1 MHSIKIY
8 IYIWWASPYSYFV
21 RWIRIVVTSPELTN
35 FKWIGVFLTI
45 FIRRVEG
52 DSSWL
57 TSRRSF
63 CYCFMYFF
71 FLLRK
76 QRRERNN
83 KSKQSWFVTAPA
95 TTTYVSASRDATR
108 TQNVWMLE
116 NLKGKHIKFIRIY
129 RVCMNY
135 IRLAISL
142 RRGKCGVTHRVCPV
156 DKHTACHPNRY
167 RERESIEMT
176 YANHI

>member
-1 MHSIKIY
+1 MNWRVLDDFYPSRR
-8 IYIWWASPYSYFV
+8 
-21 RWIRIVVTSPELTN
+21 RWFELTH
-35 FKWIGVFLTI
+35 VSP
-45 FIRRVEG
+45 FILLLFHVH
-52 DSSWL
+52 
-57 TSRRSF
+57 
-63 CYCFMYFF
+63 FF
-71 FLLRK
+71 FSLRK

-167 RERESIEMT
+167 RERECIEMT